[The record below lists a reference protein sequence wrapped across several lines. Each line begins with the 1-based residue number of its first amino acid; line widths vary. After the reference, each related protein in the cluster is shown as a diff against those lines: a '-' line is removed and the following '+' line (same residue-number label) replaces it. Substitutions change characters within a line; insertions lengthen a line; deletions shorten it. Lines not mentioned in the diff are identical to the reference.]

1 MKRYI
6 LSSFGTGFAPLPL
19 SDAPLLI
26 TNEAAM
32 CAHMT
37 VIFGI
42 TLDEKL
48 IAGIVT
54 ALVGVSAA
62 TVTGKTAVSGIMKL
76 VPVAGTILGGIVS
89 GMTAA
94 ALTAALGEVYIT
106 VLELIARGQLKKEDL
121 NSDAFREQLRQMMKA
136 EMDRVMKRK
145 SAEN

>member
-1 MKRYI
+1 
-6 LSSFGTGFAPLPL
+6 
-19 SDAPLLI
+19 
-26 TNEAAM
+26 M

-94 ALTAALGEVYIT
+94 ALTAARSEERRVG
-106 VLELIARGQLKKEDL
+106 KECG
-121 NSDAFREQLRQMMKA
+121 S
-136 EMDRVMKRK
+136 
-145 SAEN
+145 